1 MRLYLHLSFLVFF
14 TIIQARGW
22 TGAESQ
28 KTPGGYGMEKEIS
41 TSKIEN
47 KIFIIRG
54 VQVMIDRDIA
64 ELYGVETRRLNEQVK
79 RNIERFPK
87 EFMFQMNDEEFE
99 NWKSQIVI
107 SNLDNN
113 SSNLMSQF
121 ATSSWGGIRKPPYVF
136 TEHGVTMLA
145 SVLKSETAVKASIQI
160 VKAFVS
166 MRHFVANNAE
176 LFAELKAIRQH
187 QIETDVHLKES
198 DKKINELFSLMDKY
212 NIKETQGI
220 FFQGQI
226 FDAYAKFESFLAT
239 AKKEIILIDNYVDLS
254 ILQRLTKKKKGVTVT
269 IYTDP
274 KTKLTT
280 QDIQTFN
287 AQYPTLT
294 VSHTTKTHDRFLII
308 DNSTIYHI
316 GASLKDLGKKCFG
329 FSILDSSF
337 IPMILGNL

>member
-1 MRLYLHLSFLVFF
+1 
-14 TIIQARGW
+14 
-22 TGAESQ
+22 
-28 KTPGGYGMEKEIS
+28 MENEIS

-79 RNIERFPK
+79 RNIERFPE

-176 LFAELKAIRQH
+176 LFAELKAMRQH

-198 DKKINELFSLMDKY
+198 DTKIDELFSLEV
-212 NIKETQGI
+212 NCCRNLLFTFVLSTFILKESKIIT
-220 FFQGQI
+220 
-226 FDAYAKFESFLAT
+226 SLA
-239 AKKEIILIDNYVDLS
+239 
-254 ILQRLTKKKKGVTVT
+254 
-269 IYTDP
+269 
-274 KTKLTT
+274 
-280 QDIQTFN
+280 
-287 AQYPTLT
+287 
-294 VSHTTKTHDRFLII
+294 
-308 DNSTIYHI
+308 
-316 GASLKDLGKKCFG
+316 
-329 FSILDSSF
+329 
-337 IPMILGNL
+337 

>member
-1 MRLYLHLSFLVFF
+1 
-14 TIIQARGW
+14 
-22 TGAESQ
+22 
-28 KTPGGYGMEKEIS
+28 MENEIS
-41 TSKIEN
+41 TSKIGN

-79 RNIERFPK
+79 RNIERFPE

-99 NWKSQIVI
+99 NWKSQIAI
-107 SNLDNN
+107 SNSNNNSHNWISQFATSNLDNN

-121 ATSSWGGIRKPPYVF
+121 ATSSSDKMGLRKKPYVF

-166 MRHFVANNAE
+166 MRHFVANNAK
-176 LFAELKAIRQH
+176 LFAELKTMRQH

-198 DKKINELFSLMDKY
+198 DEKIDELFSLMDKY
-212 NIKETQGI
+212 NIKDEQGI
-220 FFQGQI
+220 YFQGQI
-226 FDAYAKFESFLAT
+226 FDAYAKFESFMAQ

-254 ILQRLTKKKKGVTVT
+254 ILQRLAKKKKGVSVI

-274 KTKLTT
+274 KTKLTA
-280 QDIQTFN
+280 QDIKTFN

-294 VSHTTKTHDRFLII
+294 LNFTKKAHDRFLII
-308 DNSTIYHI
+308 DQTIMYHI
-316 GASLKDLGKKCFG
+316 GASLKDLGKKHFA
-329 FSILDSSF
+329 FSVLDSAY
-337 IPMILGNL
+337 IPMILGNI

>member
-1 MRLYLHLSFLVFF
+1 
-14 TIIQARGW
+14 
-22 TGAESQ
+22 
-28 KTPGGYGMEKEIS
+28 MENEIS
-41 TSKIEN
+41 ILEDNSIRSKIH
-47 KIFIIRG
+47 IIRG
-54 VQVMIDRDIA
+54 QQVMIDRDIA
-64 ELYGVETRRLNEQVK
+64 ELYGVETKRLNEQVK
-79 RNIERFPK
+79 RNIERFP
-87 EFMFQMNDEEFE
+87 EQFCFQLTREEVE
-99 NWKSQIVI
+99 NLKKQNLVKSQFVTSPKEDSVMSQLAT

-145 SVLKSETAVKASIQI
+145 SVLKSETAVKTSIQI

-176 LFAELKAIRQH
+176 LFAELKAMRQY

-198 DKKINELFSLMDKY
+198 DKKIDELFSLMDKY

-226 FDAYAKFESFLAT
+226 FDAYAKFESFLAA

-254 ILQRLTKKKKGVTVT
+254 ILQRLAKKKKGVTVT

-274 KTKLTT
+274 KTKLTA

-294 VSHTTKTHDRFLII
+294 MSHTTKTHDRFLII

-329 FSILDSSF
+329 FSILDPSF